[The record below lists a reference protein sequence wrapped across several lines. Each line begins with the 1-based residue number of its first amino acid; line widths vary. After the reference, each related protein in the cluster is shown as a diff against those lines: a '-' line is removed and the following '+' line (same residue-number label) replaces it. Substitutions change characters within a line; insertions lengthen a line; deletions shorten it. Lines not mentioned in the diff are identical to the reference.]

1 MFGNLWNKKE
11 KPLPSWASF
20 GGGVG
25 GFLNAGAEA
34 ELEATGGLINEY
46 SPSPTVH
53 YRTHIFLASGAL
65 TIAAGKLKSFDYWV
79 VAGGGGGGGGADDR
93 GCRGGRGGGGFYYA
107 LDVTDP
113 YSPTF
118 LWQLSTNASGEPLFG
133 SASGKPAI
141 AIVNIQGV
149 QEAVAILPGGYA
161 EGVNRLL
168 AARGNVLLRGRRF
181 PFAGR
186 ISMDLTVV
194 DIGAMP
200 AAGVGDEAVSYT
212 HLTLPTNREV

>member
-79 VAGGGGGGGGADDR
+79 VAGGGGGGSGFNTRACGGGGGAG
-93 GCRGGRGGGGFYYA
+93 GCRYGSFPSVSVDSPIPITVGRGG
-107 LDVTDP
+107 
-113 YSPTF
+113 
-118 LWQLSTNASGEPLFG
+118 NA
-133 SASGKPAI
+133 
-141 AIVNIQGV
+141 
-149 QEAVAILPGGYA
+149 GYTQA
-161 EGVNRLL
+161 DSQHG
-168 AARGNVLLRGRRF
+168 LRG
-181 PFAGR
+181 GD
-186 ISMDLTVV
+186 SK
-194 DIGAMP
+194 IGAP
-200 AAGVGDEAVSYT
+200 TDSHYIVST
-212 HLTLPTNREV
+212 GGGG